1 MRRSS
6 AGPATDGTASF
17 ATVFEHF
24 HRPCHVCPLMVS
36 RSSRPACALLAL
48 HSRIIIRPLAPGRG
62 CARLM
67 ISSKRKAPPSQS
79 STPAQK
85 RSTPAA
91 IPEYHTTPS
100 VKDDDGKIQWPA
112 PRSQIAKARSII
124 VACAE
129 GKGNIVLVPDK
140 DADGLSAG
148 AILQH
153 TLLLLGVSPERILAH
168 FLVKGNTVHS
178 DVERQRIAALNPAYV
193 FVIDQ
198 GSRAGPPLVDVPHT
212 GLVIDHH
219 FATPSDFPEG
229 CSYVTACHSPPV
241 ATSSLLTYHICEALH
256 AGVASTCDWLCV
268 VGTHGDLGNT
278 LQWGEP
284 FPDMSATL
292 KKYKK
297 KVLNGVVS
305 LVNAP
310 RRTAT
315 YDVQSA
321 WDALSK
327 TNDPASILN
336 NLRLRDARAE
346 VNDELERCT
355 HAAPKFSADGK
366 VAVFRIKSEAQVHP
380 MIATRWA
387 GHLQSNKLEIV
398 MVANEGYLEGK
409 VNFSCRIPR
418 CARSREP
425 PVNIIESLKAYAN
438 LPEVGGV
445 EDGDTSDTSPAAAT
459 TQPTLLERMGDNFAR
474 GHVQASGGIVATE
487 DFEELMRRM
496 EVGVKKA
503 TGGSPSKTEAK
514 ESPAKQKNTLLTYF
528 KKSEQ

>member
-1 MRRSS
+1 
-6 AGPATDGTASF
+6 
-17 ATVFEHF
+17 
-24 HRPCHVCPLMVS
+24 
-36 RSSRPACALLAL
+36 
-48 HSRIIIRPLAPGRG
+48 
-62 CARLM
+62 M
-67 ISSKRKAPPSQS
+67 IPSKRKAPLSQR
-79 STPAQK
+79 STPAKK
-85 RSTPAA
+85 RARAA

-100 VKDDDGKIQWPA
+100 VQDEDGSIQWPA
-112 PRSQIAKARSII
+112 PRAQIKRARSII
-124 VACAE
+124 VNCAE
-129 GKGNIVLVPDK
+129 GEGNIVLVPDK

-148 AILQH
+148 AILRH
-153 TLLLLGVSPERILAH
+153 TLLLLGVSPDRIFAH
-168 FLVKGNTVHS
+168 FLLKGNSVHS

-193 FVIDQ
+193 FVLDQ
-198 GSRAGPPLVDVPHT
+198 GSQAGPPLVDLPHT

-229 CSYVTACHSPPV
+229 CSYVTACQSPPV

-256 AGVASTCDWLCV
+256 AEVASTCDWLCV
-268 VGTHGDLGNT
+268 VGTHGDLGNK

-284 FPDMSATL
+284 FPDMSGTL

-297 KVLNGVVS
+297 KVLKNVVT

-315 YDVQSA
+315 FDVQSA

-327 TNDPASILN
+327 TNDPSSISKN
-336 NLRLRDARAE
+336 IRLRDARAE
-346 VNDELERCT
+346 VNAELERCT
-355 HAAPKFSADGK
+355 HAAPKFSSDGK

-380 MIATRWA
+380 LIATRWA
-387 GHLQSNKLEIV
+387 GHLHSKKLEIV

-409 VNFSCRIPR
+409 VNFSCRITR

-438 LPEVGGV
+438 LPEIGVV
-445 EDGDTSDTSPAAAT
+445 EDDFTSDASPAVTAPE
-459 TQPTLLERMGDNFAR
+459 PTLLERMGDNFAR
-474 GHVQASGGIVATE
+474 GHVQASGGIVAPE
-487 DFEELMRRM
+487 NFEELMRRM
-496 EVGVKKA
+496 GVGVKKA
-503 TGGSPSKTEAK
+503 NDGSPSKIKAK